1 MDRAAVVILA
11 IAAAGVASLAPAP
24 RGPDPGP
31 VPPLPGTYAWPVRG
45 PLLRPFE
52 PPAGPYGAGHRGI
65 DIGAGEGTPVRAAE
79 RGIVAFA
86 GAVAGSLFVSI
97 DHPGGVR
104 TTYSW
109 LSERLVRRGDAV
121 ARGQTIGRSGAGH
134 PAGGPPH
141 LHFAALV
148 GGVYVDP
155 LLLLEP
161 LGVVGLVRLAP
172 LEEPPER
179 AAAGGTDPPFP

>member
-1 MDRAAVVILA
+1 MHRAAAPILA
-11 IAAAGVASLAPAP
+11 LALAGAPYLAPPHPGPASGPARAPAP
-24 RGPDPGP
+24 GLA
-31 VPPLPGTYAWPVRG
+31 PPLPGVYAWPLRG
-45 PLLRPFE
+45 PVLRPFE
-52 PPAGPYGAGHRGI
+52 PPAGPYAAGHRGI
-65 DIGAGEGTPVRAAE
+65 DIGAPEGSAVRASE
-79 RGIVAFA
+79 RGAVAFA
-86 GAVAGSLFVSI
+86 GPVAGSLFVSI

-109 LSERLVRRGDAV
+109 LSERLVRRGDPV
-121 ARGQTIGRSGAGH
+121 TRGQVIGRSGPGH

-172 LEEPPER
+172 LEEPR
-179 AAAGGTDPPFP
+179 